1 MPIGHLPDYPTT
13 NLEAQTSALIIR
25 MLDWLKNLFSG
36 NVAKDA
42 TLSAES
48 IRSIEDILKTPGKA
62 CSTAL
67 MTLASACAPEKF
79 VEIVSCPSLVG
90 SAIRNGEIYSRKPQG
105 SDASSTP
112 TFLFKSAEIASFV
125 NGMPL
130 AHSIFVLRKERSL
143 NTGPNFV
150 YFNIGRATDND
161 IRIVD
166 FAISR
171 QHARINFN
179 GRHFSISDLGSQ
191 NGTKV
196 NGIPVSELPRELTDG
211 DIIALAR
218 YEFSFMSPDSL
229 YTCLRERREKPV

>member
-1 MPIGHLPDYPTT
+1 
-13 NLEAQTSALIIR
+13 
-25 MLDWLKNLFSG
+25 MLDWLKRLFS
-36 NVAKDA
+36 DA
-42 TLSAES
+42 SPRKEALSAES

-67 MTLASACAPEKF
+67 MTLAGACDNEKF

-90 SAIRNGEIYSRKPQG
+90 SAIRNGEIYSRRPHG
-105 SDASSTP
+105 GDPSSTP
-112 TFLFKSAEIASFV
+112 TFLFKSAEVASFV

-171 QHARINFN
+171 QHARINYN
-179 GRHFSISDLGSQ
+179 GLHYSITDLGSQ

-196 NGIPVSELPRELTDG
+196 NGIPVTNAPRELIDG

-218 YEFSFMSPDSL
+218 YEFSFMAPESL
-229 YTCLRERREKPV
+229 YGCLRERKSKEGLAARN

>member
-1 MPIGHLPDYPTT
+1 
-13 NLEAQTSALIIR
+13 
-25 MLDWLKNLFSG
+25 MLDWLKRLFSEDSSSKG
-36 NVAKDA
+36 A
-42 TLSAES
+42 LSAES

-67 MTLASACAPEKF
+67 MTLAGACDNEQF

-90 SAIRNGEIYSRKPQG
+90 SAIRNGEIFSRKPHG
-105 SDASSTP
+105 GDASSTP
-112 TFLFKSAEIASFV
+112 TFLFKSAEVASFV

-179 GRHFSISDLGSQ
+179 GRVHSIADLGSQ

-196 NGIPVSELPRELTDG
+196 NGIPVSNTPRELTDG
-211 DIIALAR
+211 DIISLAR
-218 YEFSFMSPDSL
+218 YEFSFMAPESL
-229 YTCLRERREKPV
+229 YSCLRARGPK

>member
-1 MPIGHLPDYPTT
+1 MF
-13 NLEAQTSALIIR
+13 
-25 MLDWLKNLFSG
+25 DWLKRLFSEG
-36 NVAKDA
+36 PSRKD
-42 TLSAES
+42 TLSLES

-67 MTLASACAPEKF
+67 MTLSAACDNEKF

-90 SAIRNGEIYSRKPQG
+90 SAIRNGEIYSRKPPG
-105 SDASSTP
+105 GDSASTP
-112 TFLFKSAEIASFV
+112 TFLFKSAEVASFV

-179 GRHFSISDLGSQ
+179 GRHYSISDLGSQ

-196 NGIPVSELPRELTDG
+196 NGIPVSDLPRELTDG
-211 DIIALAR
+211 DIISLAR
-218 YEFSFMSPDSL
+218 YEFSFMEPASL
-229 YTCLRERREKPV
+229 YACLRERGGIGV

>member
-1 MPIGHLPDYPTT
+1 
-13 NLEAQTSALIIR
+13 
-25 MLDWLKNLFSG
+25 MLDWFKKLLSG
-36 NVAKDA
+36 ESSRKEA
-42 TLSAES
+42 LSAES

-67 MTLASACAPEKF
+67 MTLASACSAEKF

-90 SAIRNGEIYSRKPQG
+90 SAIRNGEIYSRRAHAGDP
-105 SDASSTP
+105 SSTP

-171 QHARINFN
+171 QHARVNYN
-179 GRHFSISDLGSQ
+179 GSHYSITDLGSQ

-196 NGIPVSELPRELTDG
+196 NGIPVTNSPRELTDG

-218 YEFSFMSPDSL
+218 YEFSFMAPESL
-229 YTCLRERREKPV
+229 YSCLRDRRSKAAS

>member
-1 MPIGHLPDYPTT
+1 MI
-13 NLEAQTSALIIR
+13 E
-25 MLDWLKNLFSG
+25 WLKRLISEGPSRKNS
-36 NVAKDA
+36 
-42 TLSAES
+42 LSAES

-62 CSTAL
+62 CSSAL
-67 MTLASACAPEKF
+67 MTLASACDSDKF
-79 VEIVSCPSLVG
+79 VEIVSCPSLIG
-90 SAIRNGEIYSRKPQG
+90 SAIRKGEIYSRKQEG
-105 SDASSTP
+105 HNASSTP

-179 GRHFSISDLGSQ
+179 GRHYSIADMGSQ

-196 NGIPVSELPRELTDG
+196 NGIPVSDLPRELNDG
-211 DIIALAR
+211 DIISLAR
-218 YEFSFMSPDSL
+218 YEFSFMAPSSL
-229 YTCLRERREKPV
+229 YACLRQRRDSNA

>member
-1 MPIGHLPDYPTT
+1 M
-13 NLEAQTSALIIR
+13 SAREVISMIE
-25 MLDWLKNLFSG
+25 WLKRLFSKKAFA
-36 NVAKDA
+36 NKSLA
-42 TLSAES
+42 AES
-48 IRSIEDILKTPGKA
+48 VRSIEDILKTPGKA

-67 MTLASACAPEKF
+67 MTLAFACESEEF
-79 VEIVSCPSLVG
+79 VEIVSCPSLIG
-90 SAIRNGEIYSRKPQG
+90 SAIRNGEIYSRKQDG
-105 SDASSTP
+105 RGTFSTP
-112 TFLFKSAEIASFV
+112 TFLFKSAEVASFV

-143 NTGPNFV
+143 HAGPNFA

-179 GRHFSISDLGSQ
+179 GKNYSIADLGSQ

-196 NGIPVSELPRELTDG
+196 NGIPVSDLPQELNDG
-211 DIIALAR
+211 DIISLAR
-218 YEFSFMSPDSL
+218 YEFSFMAPDSL
-229 YTCLRERREKPV
+229 YACLRQRRDGNL